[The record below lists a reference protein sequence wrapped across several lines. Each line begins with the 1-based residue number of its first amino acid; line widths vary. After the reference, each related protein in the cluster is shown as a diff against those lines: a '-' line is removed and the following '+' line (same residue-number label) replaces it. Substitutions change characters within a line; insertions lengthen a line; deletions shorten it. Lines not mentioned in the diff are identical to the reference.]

1 MEKKKTLI
9 ELWVKGHAA
18 GASFP
23 VGLNT
28 QTPRQAAELCG
39 MRDIEE
45 ITPKG
50 DVVAKNKW
58 GNEIVIMS
66 VGGRGPIAVD
76 ITFQRVVDF
85 AEKIG
90 RKVPRYQPVTHKQT
104 SRPPS
109 DSGGGR
115 DRARDD
121 KSLDPDRER
130 VS

>member
-1 MEKKKTLI
+1 VEKKKTLI
-9 ELWVKGHAA
+9 ELWVSGHAA

-23 VGLNT
+23 IGLTT

-39 MRDIEE
+39 MREIEE
-45 ITPKG
+45 ITPEG
-50 DVVAKNKW
+50 DVVARNKW
-58 GNEIVIMS
+58 ANEIVIMS

-90 RKVPRYQPVTHKQT
+90 NKRPRYQPMPIKQK

-109 DSGGGR
+109 DSGDGMTGQGVTKP
-115 DRARDD
+115 D
-121 KSLDPDRER
+121 KENIS
-130 VS
+130 

>member
-9 ELWVKGHAA
+9 ELWVKGHAI

-23 VGLNT
+23 VGLAT

-39 MRDIEE
+39 MQEIEE
-45 ITPKG
+45 ITPEG
-50 DVVAKNKW
+50 DIVARNKW
-58 GNEIVIMS
+58 NNEIVIMS

-76 ITFQRVVDF
+76 ITFQRVVEV

-109 DSGGGR
+109 DSGSGQ

-121 KSLDPDRER
+121 KSLDPDKEI